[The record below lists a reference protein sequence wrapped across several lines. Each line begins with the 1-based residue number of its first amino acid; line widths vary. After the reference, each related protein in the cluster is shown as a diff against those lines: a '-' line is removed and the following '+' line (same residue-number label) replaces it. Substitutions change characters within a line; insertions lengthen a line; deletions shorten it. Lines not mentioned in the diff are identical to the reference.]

1 MQLLLSFVHE
11 PLDPAKPNLS
21 SGPEVWQ
28 TLDRSHRNETLSVL
42 ARLLA
47 KAAAAN
53 ARASSRQRGRDD
65 E

>member
-47 KAAAAN
+47 KAAAASV
-53 ARASSRQRGRDD
+53 RVSSTQSGRDH